1 MPEILNVPVFLD
13 NIRTNDKYREEF
25 TVLAPELKADI
36 ISFKDNPKCNC
47 RRKIYEFI
55 DQNKARTDIQTFL
68 QSWKTQIPNFYI
80 NTVPVPNAQN
90 TSTDSTVVSV
100 QAVNE
105 APVITPAPA
114 KVKPME
120 GHVVEIPALPAEY
133 KTLIEH
139 SRKDRWVYRGVSVM
153 EKVGDDGQKSWLVFF
168 F

>member
-1 MPEILNVPVFLD
+1 MSEILNIPIFLD
-13 NIRTNDKYREEF
+13 SIRTNDKYREEF
-25 TVLAPELKADI
+25 AALVPELKADI

-55 DQNKARTDIQTFL
+55 EQNKARPDVQTFL
-68 QSWKTQIPNFYI
+68 QTWKTQIPNFYI
-80 NTVPVPNAQN
+80 NAAPNTQN
-90 TSTDSTVVSV
+90 AVTPATTVSV

-105 APVITPAPA
+105 APVVTPAPA

-153 EKVGDDGQKSWLVFF
+153 EKVGDDGQKTWLVFF

>member
-1 MPEILNVPVFLD
+1 MPEILNVPIFLET
-13 NIRTNDKYREEF
+13 IRVNDKYREEF
-25 TVLAPELKADI
+25 TAIAPEVKADI

-47 RRKIYEFI
+47 RRKIHEYYE
-55 DQNKARTDIQTFL
+55 QNKARADIQSFI
-68 QSWKTQIPNFYI
+68 QKWKTQIPNLII
-80 NTVPVPNAQN
+80 NVTPNTQTTTTPA
-90 TSTDSTVVSV
+90 TTVSV

-105 APVITPAPA
+105 APVVNPAQA
-114 KVKPME
+114 KIKPME

-153 EKVGDDGQKSWLVFF
+153 EKVGDDGQKTWLVFF